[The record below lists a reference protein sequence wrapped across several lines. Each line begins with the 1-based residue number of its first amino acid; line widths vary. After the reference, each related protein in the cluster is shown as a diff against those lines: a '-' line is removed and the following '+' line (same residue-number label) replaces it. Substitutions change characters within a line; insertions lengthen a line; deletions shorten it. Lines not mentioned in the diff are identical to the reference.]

1 MIAALPTTMKAA
13 VVNAAGPPESV
24 HIADVPIPKLKRDHV
39 IIAVDFAS
47 VGSWDAKIRAGAWGP
62 VERGTILGSDGAGTI
77 AAIGGGVDEFHP
89 GDRVYAYDYGVGFH
103 AQYVSVPAM
112 RAEHVGPV
120 PRQLSEEVAGAIPCV
135 ALTALAGLAK
145 LGDPQGKRLLVFGA
159 SGGVGSL
166 AVWLGNRTGAT
177 IVGSART
184 DAHAYV
190 RNLGAVD
197 VVDPGSPHL
206 DREIERATRG
216 GLDGALVTA
225 NGPALPAFLKH
236 LKNGAPIVYPDG
248 VEPEPAYEKHPSI
261 AFDADTSRGA
271 FQRLNAAIGSE
282 TIPVKVTTYALE
294 DAVEAHRR
302 IEQGHVVGK
311 LVLRI
316 R

>member
-1 MIAALPTTMKAA
+1 
-13 VVNAAGPPESV
+13 
-24 HIADVPIPKLKRDHV
+24 
-39 IIAVDFAS
+39 
-47 VGSWDAKIRAGAWGP
+47 
-62 VERGTILGSDGAGTI
+62 LGED
-77 AAIGGGVDEFHP
+77 
-89 GDRVYAYDYGVGFH
+89 
-103 AQYVSVPAM
+103 
-112 RAEHVGPV
+112 
-120 PRQLSEEVAGAIPCV
+120 VAGAIPCV
-135 ALTALAGLAK
+135 ALTALGGLAK
-145 LGDPQGKRLLVFGA
+145 LGDLQGKRLLVFGA

-190 RNLGAVD
+190 RNLGAAD

-206 DREIERATRG
+206 EQELERAARG

-236 LKNGAPIVYPDG
+236 LKNGAPIAYPNG

-261 AFDADTSRGA
+261 AFDADTAPGA
-271 FQRLNAAIGSE
+271 FQRLNAAMGSE

-302 IEQGHVVGK
+302 IEQGHVIGK
-311 LVLRI
+311 LVIRI

>member
-1 MIAALPTTMKAA
+1 MITALPTTMKA
-13 VVNAAGPPESV
+13 VVVDAAGPPESV
-24 HIADVPIPKLKRDHV
+24 HISDVPVPKLKRDHV
-39 IIAVDFAS
+39 IVAVDFAS
-47 VGSWDAKIRAGAWGP
+47 VGSWDAKLRSGVWGP
-62 VERGTILGSDGAGTI
+62 VKRGTILGSDGAGTI
-77 AAIGGGVDEFHP
+77 AAIGDGVDEFHV
-89 GDRVYAYDYGVGFH
+89 GDRVYAYDYGGGFH

-120 PRQLSEEVAGAIPCV
+120 PPQLNEDAAGAIPCV

-145 LGDPQGKRLLVFGA
+145 FGDPQGKRFLVFGA

-177 IVGSART
+177 IVGSARA
-184 DAHAYV
+184 DAHGYV

-197 VVDPGSPHL
+197 VVDPVSPQR
-206 DREIERATRG
+206 DREIERATSPEF
-216 GLDGALVTA
+216 DGAFLTT
-225 NGPALPAFLKH
+225 NSDALPAFLKH
-236 LKNGAPIVYPDG
+236 LKHGAPLVYPNG
-248 VEPEPAYEKHPSI
+248 VEPEPEYKGHPSI
-261 AFDADTSRGA
+261 AFDADSSRGA
-271 FQRLNAAIGSE
+271 FQRLNKAIGTD
-282 TIPVKVTTYALE
+282 TIPLKVTTYALE